1 MLMENFKCDNFSM
14 YYDNDY
20 DIVKIIN
27 LIYNQDLDLTSEQL
41 TFLKTF
47 FTNIKNALIVLFDM
61 KIKPIINNT
70 VDSSISNSNSMNNAF
85 QSKPRIIN

>member
-47 FTNIKNALIVLFDM
+47 FTNY
-61 KIKPIINNT
+61 
-70 VDSSISNSNSMNNAF
+70 
-85 QSKPRIIN
+85 